1 LTSEAPAKAGSK
13 AAARRSGPPQARTP
27 RQAPAGGPIP
37 NFTFEPHHCF
47 ACGELNEH
55 GLHLELHVDAEGCWT
70 ELTLEPR
77 FQGWESVAHGG
88 IVASILDEVMAWSV
102 IGRDTWGVTARL
114 NVAFHRPIPIGRP
127 IRGEGWVTEDRRRS
141 FRTASRILDLESGEV
156 LATGEGAFVAAPP
169 DQLAALKARYRLR
182 PAGNRRVAGATGP
195 TETVPS
201 ASEPNTD
208 AAATPGSV
216 APSRTTRS

>member
-1 LTSEAPAKAGSK
+1 LTSDAPAKAGSK
-13 AAARRSGPPQARTP
+13 AAARRSGPPQARAP
-27 RQAPAGGPIP
+27 RLARAGGPIQD
-37 NFTFEPHHCF
+37 FTFEPHHCF

-114 NVAFHRPIPIGRP
+114 SVAFHRPIPIGRP
-127 IRGEGWVTEDRRRS
+127 IRAEGWVTEDRRRS
-141 FRTASRILDLESGEV
+141 FRTAARVVDRDTGEV

-182 PAGNRRVAGATGP
+182 PAGDRRVAGATGP
-195 TETVPS
+195 TEPVPS
-201 ASEPNTD
+201 ARRSE
-208 AAATPGSV
+208 AGATPGSV
-216 APSRTTRS
+216 APARTTRS

>member
-1 LTSEAPAKAGSK
+1 MTSEASATVAGRPTGTRP
-13 AAARRSGPPQARTP
+13 ARRA
-27 RQAPAGGPIP
+27 GPIQD
-37 NFTFEPHHCF
+37 FAFEPHHCF

-88 IVASILDEVMAWSV
+88 IIGTILDEVMAWSV

-114 NVAFHRPIPIGRP
+114 AVAFHRPIPIGRP
-127 IRGEGWVTEDRRRS
+127 IRAEGWVTEDRRRT
-141 FRTASRILDLESGEV
+141 FRTASRVLDRETGEV

-182 PAGNRRVAGATGP
+182 PAGDPPGLGE
-195 TETVPS
+195 TEPVES
-201 ASEPNTD
+201 SEPLPSR

-216 APSRTTRS
+216 APSGTARS

>member
-1 LTSEAPAKAGSK
+1 MTSESPTKV
-13 AAARRSGPPQARTP
+13 AARRPGP
-27 RQAPAGGPIP
+27 RQPRAGGPIQD
-37 NFTFEPHHCF
+37 FTFEPHHCF

-55 GLHLELHVDAEGCWT
+55 GLHLDLHVDAKGCWT

-114 NVAFHRPIPIGRP
+114 AVAFHRPISIGRP
-127 IRGEGWVTEDRRRS
+127 IRAEGWVTEDRRRT
-141 FRTASRILDLESGEV
+141 FRTAGRIVDRETGEV

-182 PAGNRRVAGATGP
+182 PAIDRPDGTG
-195 TETVPS
+195 
-201 ASEPNTD
+201 SEPSTG
-208 AAATPGSV
+208 AAALATAATPGSV
-216 APSRTTRS
+216 VGAGSAKP

>member
-1 LTSEAPAKAGSK
+1 MRTAPAAT
-13 AAARRSGPPQARTP
+13 AASRAQPATRTGTSARRRAGPLTD
-27 RQAPAGGPIP
+27 
-37 NFTFEPHHCF
+37 FTFEPHHCF

-114 NVAFHRPIPIGRP
+114 AIAFHKPIPIGRH
-127 IRGEGWVTEDRRRS
+127 IRGEGWVTEDRRRT
-141 FRTASRILDLESGEV
+141 FRTAGRILDRETGEV

-182 PAGNRRVAGATGP
+182 PAGGRPGRI
-195 TETVPS
+195 ET
-201 ASEPNTD
+201 
-208 AAATPGSV
+208 AATPGGVDSAETV
-216 APSRTTRS
+216 GS